1 MSTLALDL
9 STPNAYG
16 IDKYL
21 ARTSVTSLLKDTNTT
36 KVIVAMGDAAF
47 QRHFSGTSLTV
58 DQAHSYCLPKAD
70 GTIVVPT
77 YDPKDVFRSP
87 DYEHWIDWA
96 LRKAKRLCDGTR
108 TLDAPLMLRI
118 NPTLQEVLAL
128 PNELAKA
135 SLLAVDIECI
145 PETCELTSIA
155 FATAKQSIC
164 IPFAAQYLQPYWSE
178 AEELQVWQAV
188 QNVLASATPKVFHN
202 FIFDVQVLRY
212 AGITVNGAIHDTMVR
227 ASELNPLLPKS
238 LKDVA
243 RLYLY
248 CEPWKDQKDFKL
260 TGDADAFYR
269 YNAIDA
275 ARTLSIWGFQEQEL
289 SANALRDHYS
299 AYVAPLVPLVKDVC
313 EQGIRVDVKAL
324 STADNQAEALLAP
337 LEQELRE
344 IANPLMPPA
353 YTTRKRNKEKD
364 IYGPSPKTGKQIII
378 TKGYD
383 ETRDSYNPRSSEQT
397 KVILETLGYKLPT
410 KRGRVSADRE
420 SLLKLNRRKPHPF
433 ISALLRHSK
442 IAKLRSSY
450 TSIVLDQ
457 DLRCRFS
464 LNIAGTISGRFSAQK
479 TPWETG
485 LNIQTLPRRNAEVP
499 IDIRGVFLPDEGHTL
514 LEVDLSQAE
523 LRVVAW
529 LSGETKLME
538 LFAANQDVHAYTAQR
553 ITELSGVDCPRQLG
567 KRINHASN
575 YGMQAARFADS
586 CLLEADL
593 SIGVDTATK
602 LLDARSR
609 TFPAIPLWH
618 QAIRAELYRTR
629 RLESPQGRVAKF
641 YGPVTDEMHRQALSF
656 IPQATVVDT
665 VNAVW
670 ISLAKLPE
678 YNNDFRVLSQIHDS
692 LVFSVKR
699 DRLDHVI
706 DLVKE
711 AFDSQYV
718 TIRGV
723 RYKIPFDG
731 KVGDTWSTLEKL
743 F

>member
-9 STPNAYG
+9 STPSPYG
-16 IDKYL
+16 LDKYL
-21 ARTSVTSLLKDTNTT
+21 ARTSVTSLLKDTGPT
-36 KVIVAMGDAAF
+36 KVVVAMGDAAF

-96 LRKAKRLCDGTR
+96 LRKAKRLCDGSR
-108 TLDAPLMLRI
+108 TLDAPLNLRI
-118 NPTLQEVLAL
+118 NPSLLELQHL
-128 PNELAKA
+128 PELLSNA
-135 SLLAVDIECI
+135 SLLSVDIECI

-155 FATAKQSIC
+155 FATNVFSIC

-178 AEELQVWQAV
+178 SEELAVWEVV
-188 QNVLASATPKVFHN
+188 QEILASQTPKVFHN

-227 ASELNPLLPKS
+227 ASELNPLLPKG

-275 ARTLSIWGFQEQEL
+275 ARTLSIWGFQDKEFA
-289 SANALRDHYS
+289 ANSLGHYVS
-299 AYVAPLVPLVKDVC
+299 YVAPLVPLVKDVC

-324 STADNQAEALLAP
+324 STADNQATALLAP
-337 LEQELRE
+337 LEQELQA

-383 ETRDSYNPRSSEQT
+383 ETRDSYNPRSPEQT

-485 LNIQTLPRRNAEVP
+485 LNIQTLPRRNADIP
-499 IDIRGVFLPDEGHTL
+499 INIRGVFLPDEGHTL

-575 YGMQAARFADS
+575 YGMQAAKFADS

-593 SIGVDTATK
+593 SISVDTATK

-629 RLESPQGRVAKF
+629 RLASPQGRVAKF
-641 YGPVTDEMHRQALSF
+641 YGPVTDDMHRQALSF

-665 VNAVW
+665 INSAW
-670 ISLAKLPE
+670 ISLAKQAG
-678 YNNDFRVLSQIHDS
+678 YGVWFRVAAQIHDS
-692 LVFSVKR
+692 LVFSVECAK
-699 DRLDHVI
+699 LDQLI
-706 DLVKE
+706 SLISE
-711 AFDSQYV
+711 TLAIQYV

-723 RYKIPFDG
+723 KHVIPWDFKTGPSLGAMKELKI
-731 KVGDTWSTLEKL
+731 
-743 F
+743 